1 MSSQAK
7 FEQKKIYVK
16 GIGGERPLLPLSYE
30 EMKRQAKD
38 RLSPEGF
45 AYICGGAGREE
56 TQSANRRAFQ
66 QWEILPS
73 MLNGKEDVDTSIEL
87 LGKKQVSPYFLAPI
101 GVLDMARAKGDLKVA
116 EAAAAEQVPLVMSN
130 QASAPMEACAE
141 RMGDAERWF
150 QLYYSRSQDLVQ
162 SLVQRAEAAGCSCLV
177 VTLDT
182 TQLGWRRRDLDLG
195 FLPFLQGKGIAQ
207 YTSDPE
213 FQRLLDEEREPE
225 DENAI
230 RPRINIAT
238 LKTLWSQKRNYPG
251 DFKKWFSSRPSRAVQ
266 QFISIF
272 SRPDLSWKEIELL
285 RSYTDLPIV
294 LKGIQT
300 VSDAK
305 MAKDKGMDALYIS
318 NHGGRQVD
326 GACAALD
333 QLYLIRKAV
342 GEEYPLLFDSG
353 VRSGADAMK
362 ALCLGA
368 TAVGIG
374 RPYVYAL
381 ALQGEKGVRQMLR
394 YYRAELEQNMFL
406 SGCTS
411 MTDLSP
417 EVLRSTRSQ

>member
-1 MSSQAK
+1 MSLQARI
-7 FEQKKIYVK
+7 EQKKIYVK

-30 EMKRQAKD
+30 AMKRQAREK
-38 RLSPEGF
+38 LSPEGF
-45 AYICGGAGREE
+45 AYISGGAGREE

-73 MLNGKEDVDTSIEL
+73 MLRGKEYVDTSIKL

-101 GVLDMARAKGDLKVA
+101 GVLDMARAKGDMKVA
-116 EAAAAEQVPLVMSN
+116 GAAAAEQIPLVISN
-130 QASAPMEACAE
+130 QASAPMEAIAE

-150 QLYYSRSQDLVQ
+150 QLYYSKSQNLVQ
-162 SLVQRAEAAGCSCLV
+162 SLVERADAAGCSCIV

-213 FQRLLDEEREPE
+213 FQRLLDEESKPE
-225 DENAI
+225 MKDAI
-230 RPRINIAT
+230 RPRINAAT
-238 LKTLWSQKRNYPG
+238 LRTLWSQKRNYPG

-266 QFISIF
+266 EFISVF
-272 SRPDLSWKEIELL
+272 SRSDLSWKEIELL

-300 VSDAK
+300 VSDAQTA
-305 MAKDKGMDALYIS
+305 MDKGINALYIS

-326 GACAALD
+326 GACASLD
-333 QLYLIRKAV
+333 QLYLIRQAV
-342 GEEYPLLFDSG
+342 GEDYPLLFDSG

-381 ALQGEKGVRQMLR
+381 ALKGEKGVRQMLR

-411 MTDLSP
+411 VSDLSP
-417 EVLRSTRSQ
+417 EILRSFQSQ